1 MYSNQNATKI
11 TLAGG
16 VYFVFI
22 YVTLR
27 GPEILHISTYNI
39 PYDTYSPKGPE
50 VRVTVQKILNSLGKF
65 AIKCFIE
72 HSPDLHFGTADIFL
86 SFSHIHQM
94 IYWWSEQTY
103 VMIYFIL
110 AQNRKFSMLFHFIIV
125 TIFPFSADR

>member
-1 MYSNQNATKI
+1 MYSNQNAAKI

-72 HSPDLHFGTADIFL
+72 RSPDLRFGTAAIFL

-94 IYWWSEQTY
+94 IY
-103 VMIYFIL
+103 
-110 AQNRKFSMLFHFIIV
+110 
-125 TIFPFSADR
+125 